1 LGGGSEIIVDT
12 ELHRTRWWILIPV
25 TVMGQETIMMVLDT
39 GSLLSAISEPTR
51 QTLVAK
57 GILDASSA
65 RLFVLRDV
73 TIQDQQISDLTVRL
87 SPRVTQVGAAG
98 ILGLDFLGRFSDIHF
113 HVPTMRLTL
122 TYPSTAE

>member
-1 LGGGSEIIVDT
+1 
-12 ELHRTRWWILIPV
+12 
-25 TVMGQETIMMVLDT
+25 MGQETIKMVLDT